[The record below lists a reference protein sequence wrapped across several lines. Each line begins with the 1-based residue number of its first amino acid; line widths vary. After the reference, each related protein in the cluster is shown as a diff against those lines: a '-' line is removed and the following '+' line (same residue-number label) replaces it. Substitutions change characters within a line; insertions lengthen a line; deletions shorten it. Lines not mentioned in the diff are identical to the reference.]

1 MKINKITFSVDK
13 KLSINYNSVGMSIGV
28 EADVGEDEGLAV
40 ATQLRELAE
49 GLIDGMI
56 VESIQALPALTAKA
70 KKVNDVSIK

>member
-1 MKINKITFSVDK
+1 MKINKISFSVDK

-70 KKVNDVSIK
+70 KK